1 VTVHAVEHRLVSLDW
16 GRLQAWRAR
25 LATPLAPAA
34 VVREAAR
41 EARPSPTSED
51 LATLTVLE
59 AAGAPPGLVARRG
72 LRVDPPRY
80 VEAAVASLPGSEA
93 ERLLLDLARV
103 DTLDLDTNPDV
114 LLAYCSPVYRR
125 AVTGVEPSGGGYDGD
140 PSLPAA
146 LGWSTAGGVQ
156 DGAVHPPGEVAAIA
170 AALSQLRVDD
180 YPAGNVRPL
189 LDFIEATLDPD
200 FRAHGLT
207 LLDEVALALDV
218 LTQHYVRAAQQGHG
232 MLCEPS
238 L

>member
-41 EARPSPTSED
+41 EAHLSPTSDD
-51 LATLTVLE
+51 LATLAVLE
-59 AAGAPPGLVARRG
+59 AAGAPPALVARRG
-72 LRVDPPRY
+72 LRVNPLRY
-80 VEAAVASLPGSEA
+80 VEAAVASLDGDA
-93 ERLLLDLARV
+93 ERLLLELARV
-103 DTLDLDTNPDV
+103 DTLDLETNPDV

-125 AVTGVEPSGGGYDGD
+125 AITGVEPSGGGYDGD

-146 LGWSTAGGVQ
+146 LGWSTVGGVQ
-156 DGAVHPPGEVAAIA
+156 VGAVHPPAEVAAIA

-180 YPAGNVRPL
+180 YPVGNVRPL

-207 LLDEVALALDV
+207 LRDEVELALDV
-218 LTQHYVRAAQQGHG
+218 LTQHYVRAAQRGHG